1 MEGPQINPLQRGW
14 RADPAVRR
22 TLTSYVVSWMTKAA
36 AIAGRGAGGPMHLAP
51 SFAGTPRLTGAD
63 LMHVFLDVLL
73 ASRYDVC
80 MHDAAMMA
88 LRRGCRG
95 VLCAPAFLSASLGCS
110 SGNATAVVSVVHGV
124 GNECVARAD
133 QS

>member
-22 TLTSYVVSWMTKAA
+22 MLTSYVVSWMTKAA

-88 LRRGCRG
+88 SRRGCCG
-95 VLCAPAFLSASLGCS
+95 VFVPQPFCQHRW
-110 SGNATAVVSVVHGV
+110 VVHMGTLLRLCQWFM
-124 GNECVARAD
+124 ELAMSA
-133 QS
+133 